1 MKRLIQRIKRKSTS
15 FIKNENAVLGLP
27 MRLTVSI
34 IIGTIALAA
43 ILSYI
48 LNPCIFP
55 GRMVVSINPMVS
67 TVSADAPTEI
77 NLTIYATE
85 TDGHP
90 IKDAIVI
97 IKGLN
102 GAGSNNTNENGKTTI
117 QITVELG
124 EGQYEGYLDVSVKA
138 PCHESF
144 SQQDM
149 IKIVK
154 ES

>member
-1 MKRLIQRIKRKSTS
+1 MKGLIQRIKRKSIS
-15 FIKNENAVLGLP
+15 FIKNDNAVLGLP

-34 IIGTIALAA
+34 IIGTITLAA

-67 TVSADAPTEI
+67 TVSADAPTEV
-77 NLTIYATE
+77 NLTIYVNK
-85 TDGHP
+85 TDGRP

-102 GAGSNNTNENGKTTI
+102 EASSNNTNENGKTTI
-117 QITVELG
+117 QITVELE

-138 PCHESF
+138 SCHESF
-144 SQQDM
+144 LQQDM